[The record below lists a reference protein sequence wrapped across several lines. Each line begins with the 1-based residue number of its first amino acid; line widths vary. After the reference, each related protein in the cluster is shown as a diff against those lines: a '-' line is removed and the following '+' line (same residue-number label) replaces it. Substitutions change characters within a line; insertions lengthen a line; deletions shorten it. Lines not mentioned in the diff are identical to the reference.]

1 MKKIHGLLYILIAT
15 LSSQAWGD
23 VKIIPKVI
31 YGVDDRND
39 IYQSNDNL
47 LKQLSLSTAAQ
58 ISNNLL
64 IKNGE
69 IYNLKGETLK
79 ATGVCGSERFANQI
93 TSADCSGFLIGPD
106 TLVTAG
112 HCVKTLSDCTE
123 NFWVFDYSNF
133 LKEKSS
139 FTFNKNQLYRC
150 SSIIAHAF
158 GGANKSDYSVVKLD
172 RIVDGRASLKFQTSG
187 KVDSSA
193 SLAVIGHPSG
203 LPAKITS
210 SVDVRDNTNEIFFTV
225 NSDTFSGN
233 SGAAV
238 INTKTGLVEGILV
251 RGDLDY
257 VQAPGE
263 SCRIAKV
270 NQSDGGRG
278 EDVMRINMIP
288 ELLNS
293 NF

>member
-1 MKKIHGLLYILIAT
+1 MKIRKSLLILLST
-15 LSSQAWGD
+15 LITTAAAG
-23 VKIIPKVI
+23 VKIVPKVI

-39 IYQSNDNL
+39 IFQSNDNL

-58 ISNNLL
+58 IPNELL
-64 IKNGE
+64 VKQAENYLLNGP
-69 IYNLKGETLK
+69 TLK
-79 ATGVCGSERFANQI
+79 DTGVCGSERFSNQL

-112 HCVKTLSDCTE
+112 HCVQTLSDCSE

-133 LKEKSS
+133 TKEKSS
-139 FTFNKNQLYRC
+139 FIFNKTQLYRC
-150 SSIIAHAF
+150 TAIISHTF
-158 GGANKSDYSVVKLD
+158 GEANKSDYSVLKLD
-172 RIVDGRASLKFQTSG
+172 RIVEGRIPMKFRTSG
-187 KVDSSA
+187 KIENSTD
-193 SLAVIGHPSG
+193 LAVIGHPSG

-210 SVDVRDNTNEIFFTV
+210 SVNIRDNSNEIFFTT

-257 VQAPGE
+257 IQATGS
-263 SCRIAKV
+263 SCRVSKI
-270 NQSDGGRG
+270 NDTLGGRG
-278 EDVMRINMIP
+278 EDVIRIGIIP
-288 ELLNS
+288 NL
-293 NF
+293 